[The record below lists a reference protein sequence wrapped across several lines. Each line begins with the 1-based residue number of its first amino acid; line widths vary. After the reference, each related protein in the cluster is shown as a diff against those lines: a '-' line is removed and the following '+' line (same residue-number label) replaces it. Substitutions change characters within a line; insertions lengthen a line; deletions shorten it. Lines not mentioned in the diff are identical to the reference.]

1 MTDAALFEALQKH
14 RWTLCPALDSKW
26 TVRTAAGRVIA
37 EAGTPA
43 DAVRLAVAAREGV
56 EALLDDAAIRIWA
69 APDLPFDPDL
79 ATDVLRWLR
88 QM

>member
-1 MTDAALFEALQKH
+1 MTDAALFEALQRH
-14 RWTLCPALDSKW
+14 CWALHPAPGSKW
-26 TVRTAAGRVIA
+26 VVQTAAGRVIA

-43 DAVRLAVAAREGV
+43 DAVRRAVAAREGV
-56 EALLDDAAIRIWA
+56 AALLDDAAIRIRT